1 MLRLLQFS
9 LLVAM
14 LPSTFAQFAGYSNVD
29 PSIVDYLKLTPQ
41 QTNQIEAL
49 RASSATET
57 AARSRQI
64 AAIAARIAAE
74 QEKEVPEA
82 GELGQLYVESILL
95 SRANTASST
104 KLANDTRAL
113 LTPAQSA
120 LLVPLKEAQRLRS
133 LANRMECE
141 GFLDPLPLLNG
152 VLIPSIGFSGFV
164 NGCSTR
170 FLLLPTQ
177 AQAAAASAWISPEDP
192 LSAYLALTGEQVVQI
207 SQLQRDF
214 DDYRSEKILRTSQV
228 ERELDQ
234 EANQPLPDAIAI
246 GLRLVELE
254 TIKREV
260 EHEQAVLV
268 KTIQSKLSSEQLIRL
283 RAIEDARRLAALDPV
298 AQSQGFVLPEAKA
311 SAAGVPED

>member
-1 MLRLLQFS
+1 MLRLLQSS
-9 LLVAM
+9 LLLVIV
-14 LPSTFAQFAGYSNVD
+14 PSTFAQFAGYSNVD
-29 PSIVDYLKLTPQ
+29 PSIVEYFRLTPQ
-41 QTNQIEAL
+41 QTNKIETL

-95 SRANTASST
+95 TRANTASST

-120 LLVPLKEAQRLRS
+120 LLVPVKEAQRLRS

-141 GFLDPLPLLNG
+141 GFVEPLPLLNG
-152 VLIPSIGFSGFV
+152 VLIPSFGISGFV
-164 NGCSTR
+164 SGCSTR
-170 FLLLPTQ
+170 FLLLPTR
-177 AQAAAASAWISPEDP
+177 AQASAVTAWISPEDP
-192 LSAYLALTGEQVVQI
+192 LSTYLALTSEQVVQI

-214 DDYRSEKILRTSQV
+214 DTFRLEKVRRTSQV
-228 ERELDQ
+228 DGELEQ
-234 EANQPLPDAIAI
+234 EASQPQPDAIAI

-260 EHEQAVLV
+260 QNQQAMLV
-268 KTIQSKLSSEQLIRL
+268 KAIQSKLSAEQLIRL
-283 RAIEDARRLAALDPV
+283 RAIEDARRLAALDPG
-298 AQSQGFVLPEAKA
+298 AQSQGFVLPVAKA
-311 SAAGVPED
+311 SAAGAPED